1 MTWLN
6 LKRCSFN
13 RNHISATHAPIGHL
27 RLANAMFAVI
37 VEPEPV
43 RFAMIEDAQ
52 IDTTPR
58 LAPARRSAWFALFWE
73 KLWPLM
79 LPILGIVALF
89 LTVSWFGVWSLLH
102 DYVRIGFVAVFGA
115 AFVFALSRL
124 RKLQLPTSAQ
134 VDARIERV
142 SLLEHRPVTAQEDSR
157 SDVSG
162 DNDAFAN
169 VLWEEHR
176 RRMAQSLSGL
186 KSGTPSPKVAQHD
199 PFALRA
205 LVLLALFVAFGFG
218 WNNWSGRVADAFRS
232 QPDATLVAGRVDVWV
247 TPPAYTNKPPIF
259 LKQSTSAEQAAVTV
273 PEGSELVVRVLKL
286 DAPELVLL
294 DGEYERVI
302 DAVVPESKRGSQ
314 SQVSEEEVDASQIST
329 AFKLKLEKTSSV
341 KLRSGEDEV
350 GTWSFAV
357 TEDHNPS
364 IKFVEDPE
372 GSTRGAL
379 EFSYEVQD
387 DYGVSTA
394 RAEIKSETDI
404 DSRAVPLV
412 EAPQIDLPLP
422 KRNAT
427 KGVSKTSQDLTS
439 HPWAGAK
446 VQMTLIAEDEAG
458 QRGESAAKSF
468 VLPQRVFTKP
478 LAKAIVHERR
488 NLALDLRNAAQV
500 AEMLDIITN
509 THPDT
514 FIKDFSVYTALRVA
528 YRSIRRTRDKDELRE
543 TLDLMWETALAVEDG
558 DLSLAERRLRDAQE
572 RLAEALENGAS
583 DEEIA
588 ELMQDLRNAMNEFMQ
603 ELAQQAQRNQQN
615 QQAMPLDPNTQVLRQ
630 QDLERMMQQIED
642 LAKSGSKDAARQLL
656 EEMQRMMNNLQT
668 ARPQQQ
674 QQRQQTDEFSQQMN
688 KLGEMMRQQQQLMDQ
703 TLDMQRQQQRRGEQG
718 EQQGQ
723 QNQQQQQQQGD
734 QNQPGERK
742 PMTPEEFAEAMKQLQ
757 EQQGQLQQQMQE
769 LQEAMRGLGMEPGEQ
784 LGEAGEAM
792 GGAEQSLGEG
802 QTGEAMGEQGRAL
815 QAMREG
821 AQQMMQ
827 NMQNQAGEQG
837 RQGERGQ
844 HGEQSSGDRDPLGRQ
859 SRSNGPQLGDDTKV
873 PDEIDAQRA
882 REILDA
888 IRRKLSDTA
897 RPKLEL
903 DYLDRLLPTR

>member
-1 MTWLN
+1 
-6 LKRCSFN
+6 
-13 RNHISATHAPIGHL
+13 
-27 RLANAMFAVI
+27 
-37 VEPEPV
+37 
-43 RFAMIEDAQ
+43 MIEDSKIQHTSAPQ
-52 IDTTPR
+52 
-58 LAPARRSAWFALFWE
+58 LATARRSAWFALVWE
-73 KLWPLM
+73 QVWPLL
-79 LPILGIVALF
+79 LPVLGVISVF
-89 LTVSWFGVWSLLH
+89 FTVSWFGVWALLH
-102 DYVRIGFVAVFGA
+102 DYVRVGLVVLFAGA
-115 AFVFALSRL
+115 LLAALWHL
-124 RKLQLPTSAQ
+124 RKLRLPASAA

-142 SLLEHRPVTAQEDSR
+142 SNLNHRPVTAQEDAR
-157 SDVSG
+157 SDITGG
-162 DNDAFAN
+162 DDHFAKA
-169 VLWEEHR
+169 LWEEHR
-176 RRMAQSLSGL
+176 RRMSQSLSGL
-186 KSGTPSPKVAQHD
+186 KSGTPSPKIAQHD

-205 LVLLALFVAFGFG
+205 LVVLALFVAFGAG
-218 WNNWSGRVADAFRS
+218 WNNWGSRIADAFHS
-232 QPDATLVAGRVDVWV
+232 QPLATLVAGRVDVWV

-259 LKQSTSAEQAAVTV
+259 LKQSEGETQVATTV

-294 DGEYERVI
+294 DGEYERII
-302 DAVVPESKRGSQ
+302 DAAKPENDK
-314 SQVSEEEVDASQIST
+314 ST
-329 AFKLKLEKTSSV
+329 ETQNTTELKHEGAKLSTLFKLKLGKSSSV
-341 KLRSGEDEV
+341 KLRSGEEEV

-364 IKFVEDPE
+364 IKFTEDPE

-387 DYGVSTA
+387 DYGVSVA
-394 RAEIKSETDI
+394 RADIKSQQDI
-404 DSRAVPLV
+404 DASAIPLI
-412 EAPQIDLPLP
+412 EAPKLDLPLP
-422 KRNAT
+422 NRNAK
-427 KGVSKTSQDLTS
+427 KGVSKTSQDLTN

-446 VQMTLIAEDEAG
+446 VEMTLVVEDEAG
-458 QRGESAAKSF
+458 QTGKSETKSF
-468 VLPQRVFTKP
+468 VLPERIFTKP

-488 NLALDLRNAAQV
+488 NLALDLRSAPQV
-500 AEMLDIITN
+500 AEMLDIMTT
-509 THPDT
+509 THPDE
-514 FIKDFSVYTALRVA
+514 FIKNFSVYTALRVA
-528 YRSIRRTRDKDELRE
+528 YRSIRRTRNKDELRE

-572 RLAEALENGAS
+572 RLAKALENGAS

-603 ELAQQAQRNQQN
+603 ELAEQAQRNQQN

-668 ARPQQQ
+668 ARPRQQQ
-674 QQRQQTDEFSQQMN
+674 QQQTDEFSQQMN

-703 TLDMQRQQQRRGEQG
+703 TLDMQRQQQRRNEQG
-718 EQQGQ
+718 QQQGQ
-723 QNQQQQQQQGD
+723 QNQQQRQQQQQGQQGQQGD

-742 PMTPEEFAEAMKQLQ
+742 PMTPEEFADAMKQLQ
-757 EQQGQLQQQMQE
+757 EQQGKLQQQMQE
-769 LQEAMRGLGMEPGEQ
+769 LQEAMRGMGMEPGEQ

-815 QAMREG
+815 QAMRDG

-827 NMQNQAGEQG
+827 QMQNQAGEQG
-837 RQGERGQ
+837 RRGERGQ

-859 SRSNGPQLGDDTKV
+859 SRSEGPQLGNDTKV
-873 PDEIDAQRA
+873 PGEIDAQRA
-882 REILDA
+882 REILEA
-888 IRRKLSDTA
+888 IRRKLSDPA

>member
-1 MTWLN
+1 MTEVSQLPPSP
-6 LKRCSFN
+6 KS
-13 RNHISATHAPIGHL
+13 
-27 RLANAMFAVI
+27 
-37 VEPEPV
+37 
-43 RFAMIEDAQ
+43 
-52 IDTTPR
+52 R
-58 LAPARRSAWFALFWE
+58 LAPARRSAWLALVWE
-73 KLWPLM
+73 QVWPLL
-79 LPILGIVALF
+79 LPVLSVISLF
-89 LTVSWFGVWSLLH
+89 LIVSWFGVWALLN
-102 DYVRIGFVAVFGA
+102 DYVRIGFVLVFVGA
-115 AFVFALSRL
+115 LLLALWNL
-124 RKLQLPTSAQ
+124 RKLQFPTGAD
-134 VDARIERV
+134 VDVRIEKA
-142 SLLEHRPVTAQEDSR
+142 SYLEHRPVTAQEDSR
-157 SDVSG
+157 SDVTGG
-162 DNDAFAN
+162 DDPFAKA
-169 VLWEEHR
+169 LWEEHR

-186 KSGTPSPKVAQHD
+186 KSGTPSPKVAHRD
-199 PFALRA
+199 PFAIRA
-205 LVLLALFVAFGFG
+205 LLFLTLFVAFGAG
-218 WNNWSGRVADAFRS
+218 WNNWGSRIADAFRS
-232 QPDATLVAGRVDVWV
+232 QPLSTLVAGRVDVWV

-259 LKQSTSAEQAAVTV
+259 LKQSDSTQQAVVTV

-302 DAVVPESKRGSQ
+302 DAVKPENNTSSPSAATPEPEAGKTKL
-314 SQVSEEEVDASQIST
+314 ST
-329 AFKLKLEKTSSV
+329 LFKLKLEKSSSV
-341 KLRSGEDEV
+341 KLRSDEDEV
-350 GTWSFAV
+350 DTWSFAV
-357 TEDHNPS
+357 TEDYNPS
-364 IKFVEDPE
+364 IKFTEEPE
-372 GSTRGAL
+372 GTTRGAL

-387 DYGVSTA
+387 DYGVRSA
-394 RAEIKSETDI
+394 QAKIKPEEDL

-412 EAPQIDLPLP
+412 EAPLIDLPLP

-427 KGVSKTSQDLTS
+427 KGVSKTSQDLTN
-439 HPWAGAK
+439 HPWAGAR
-446 VQMTLIAEDEAG
+446 VEMTLIAEDEAG
-458 QRGESAAKSF
+458 QKGKSAPKSF
-468 VLPQRVFTKP
+468 MLPERIFTKP
-478 LAKAIVHERR
+478 LAKAIVDERR
-488 NLALDLRNAAQV
+488 NLALDLRNAPKV
-500 AEMLDIITN
+500 AEMLDIITT
-509 THPDT
+509 THPDI
-514 FIKDFSVYTALRVA
+514 FIKDFAVYTALRVA
-528 YRSIRRTRDKDELRE
+528 YRSIRRTNDKEALRE

-572 RLAEALENGAS
+572 RLAKALENDAS

-603 ELAQQAQRNQQN
+603 ELAEQAQRNQQN

-674 QQRQQTDEFSQQMN
+674 QQQTDEFSQQMN
-688 KLGEMMRQQQQLMDQ
+688 KLGNMMRQQQQLMDQ
-703 TLDMQRQQQRRGEQG
+703 TLDMQRQQQRRREQG

-723 QNQQQQQQQGD
+723 QNQQQQQGQQGQQDD

-742 PMTPEEFAEAMKQLQ
+742 PMTPEEFADAMKQLQ
-757 EQQGQLQQQMQE
+757 DQQGKLQQQMKE
-769 LQEAMRGLGMEPGEQ
+769 LQEAMRGMGMEPGEQ

-792 GGAEQSLGEG
+792 GGAEQSLGQG

-815 QAMREG
+815 QAMRDG

-859 SRSNGPQLGDDTKV
+859 TRSEGPQLGDDTKV
-873 PDEIDAQRA
+873 PGEIDAQRA

-888 IRRKLSDTA
+888 IRRKLSDPA

>member
-1 MTWLN
+1 MN
-6 LKRCSFN
+6 
-13 RNHISATHAPIGHL
+13 
-27 RLANAMFAVI
+27 
-37 VEPEPV
+37 
-43 RFAMIEDAQ
+43 EDSQTQSTAKSG
-52 IDTTPR
+52 
-58 LAPARRSAWFALFWE
+58 LAPARRSAWLASVWE
-73 KLWPLM
+73 QVWPLL
-79 LPILGIVALF
+79 LPVLGVVSLF
-89 LTVSWFGVWSLLH
+89 LIVSWFGVWALLN
-102 DYVRIGFVAVFGA
+102 DYVRIGGVVIFAVALLL
-115 AFVFALSRL
+115 ALWNV
-124 RKLQLPTSAQ
+124 RKLKLPTSAD
-134 VDARIERV
+134 VDNRIERV
-142 SLLEHRPVTAQEDSR
+142 SQLDHRPVTAQEDSR
-157 SDVSG
+157 SDVTDG
-162 DNDAFAN
+162 DDPFAN
-169 VLWEEHR
+169 ALWEEHR
-176 RRMAQSLSGL
+176 RRMAQSLYGL
-186 KSGTPSPKVAQHD
+186 KSGTPSPKIAQHD

-205 LVLLALFVAFGFG
+205 LALLVLFVAFGVG
-218 WNNWSGRVADAFRS
+218 WNNWGGRVADAFRS
-232 QPDATLVAGRVDVWV
+232 QPDAALIAGRVDVWV

-259 LKQSTSAEQAAVTV
+259 LKQSDVAEQTSVTV
-273 PEGSELVVRVLKL
+273 PEGSELVVRILKL
-286 DAPELVLL
+286 DSPELVLL

-302 DAVVPESKRGSQ
+302 DAVKPDDSEAASGQ
-314 SQVSEEEVDASQIST
+314 SSSERNKDASQLSNL
-329 AFKLKLEKTSSV
+329 FKLKLEKSSSV
-341 KLRSGEDEV
+341 KLRSGEDVV

-394 RAEIKSETDI
+394 QAEIKSQTDV
-404 DSRAVPLV
+404 DSLAIPLV

-422 KRNAT
+422 KRNAK
-427 KGVSKTSQDLTS
+427 KGTSKTSQDLTN

-446 VQMTLIAEDEAG
+446 VEMVLIVEDEAG
-458 QRGESAAKSF
+458 QKGRSEIKNF

-488 NLALDLRNAAQV
+488 ALALDLRNAPQV
-500 AEMLDIITN
+500 AEMLDIITT
-509 THPDT
+509 THPDV
-514 FIKDFSVYTALRVA
+514 FIKDFTVYTALRIA
-528 YRSIRRTRDKDELRE
+528 YRSIRRTRDKDQLRE
-543 TLDLMWETALAVEDG
+543 TLDLMWEIALAVEDG

-572 RLAEALENGAS
+572 RLSEALENGAS

-603 ELAQQAQRNQQN
+603 QLAEQAQRNQQN
-615 QQAMPLDPNTQVLRQ
+615 QQAMPLDPNAQVLRQ

-668 ARPQQQ
+668 ARPQQRQ
-674 QQRQQTDEFSQQMN
+674 QQTDQFSQQMN

-703 TLDMQRQQQRRGEQG
+703 TLDMQRQQQQRSEQG
-718 EQQGQ
+718 QR
-723 QNQQQQQQQGD
+723 NQQQRRQQGD
-734 QNQPGERK
+734 QNQSGERK
-742 PMTPEEFAEAMKQLQ
+742 PMTPEEFAEAMRKLQ

-792 GGAEQSLGEG
+792 GGAEESLGEG

-859 SRSNGPQLGDDTKV
+859 SRSEGPQLGDDTKV

>member
-1 MTWLN
+1 M
-6 LKRCSFN
+6 
-13 RNHISATHAPIGHL
+13 SADSKYPSSTSRAS
-27 RLANAMFAVI
+27 
-37 VEPEPV
+37 
-43 RFAMIEDAQ
+43 
-52 IDTTPR
+52 
-58 LAPARRSAWFALFWE
+58 LAPARRSAWIALFWE
-73 KLWPLM
+73 RCWPLL
-79 LPILGIVALF
+79 LPVLGVLAVF
-89 LTVSWFGVWSLLH
+89 LIVSWFGVWAHLH
-102 DYVRIGFVAVFGA
+102 DYVRLAAVAGFAVI
-115 AFVFALSRL
+115 FVMALLFL
-124 RKLQLPTSAQ
+124 RKLRFPTTQ
-134 VDARIERV
+134 DVDARIERA
-142 SLLEHRPVTAQEDSR
+142 SQLDHRPVTAQVDSR
-157 SDVSG
+157 SNVTGG
-162 DNDAFAN
+162 DDPFAKA
-169 VLWEEHR
+169 LWEEHR
-176 RRMAQSLSGL
+176 RRMAQSLTGL
-186 KSGTPSPKVAQHD
+186 KSGTPSPKIAYRD

-205 LVLLALFVAFGFG
+205 LVLLFLFVAFGAG
-218 WNNWSGRVADAFRS
+218 WNNWGARIADAFRS
-232 QPDATLVAGRVDVWV
+232 QPISALVAGRVDVWV

-259 LKQSTSAEQAAVTV
+259 LKQSENEQQAAVTV

-302 DAVVPESKRGSQ
+302 DAEKPEDSDKAANDTKAETEIDAVQLSQ
-314 SQVSEEEVDASQIST
+314 T
-329 AFKLKLEKTSSV
+329 FKLKLGKSSSV
-341 KLRSGEDEV
+341 KLRSGEEEV

-357 TEDHNPS
+357 TEDHDPS
-364 IKFVEDPE
+364 IKFTEDPS

-387 DYGVSTA
+387 DYGVATA
-394 RAEIKSETDI
+394 QAEILSEQDR
-404 DSRAVPLV
+404 DAQAVPLV
-412 EAPQIDLPLP
+412 EAPEVDLPLP
-422 KRNAT
+422 RRNAK

-439 HPWAGAK
+439 HPWAGAQ
-446 VQMTLIAEDEAG
+446 VRMTLNVEDEAG
-458 QRGESAAKSF
+458 QKGKSETKSF
-468 VLPQRVFTKP
+468 VLPERIFTEP
-478 LAKAIVHERR
+478 LAKAIVDERR
-488 NLALDLRNAAQV
+488 NLALDLRNAPQV
-500 AEMLDIITN
+500 AEMLDIITT
-509 THPDT
+509 THPDE
-514 FIKDFSVYTALRVA
+514 FIKNFSVYTALRVA
-528 YRSIRRTRDKDELRE
+528 YRSIKRSRDKDELRE

-572 RLAEALENGAS
+572 RLAKALENGAS

-603 ELAQQAQRNQQN
+603 ELAEQAQRNQQN
-615 QQAMPLDPNTQVLRQ
+615 QQAMPMDPNTQVLRQ

-674 QQRQQTDEFSQQMN
+674 QQQTDEFSQQMN

-703 TLDMQRQQQRRGEQG
+703 TMDMQRQQQQRREQG
-718 EQQGQ
+718 QQQ
-723 QNQQQQQQQGD
+723 QNQQQQQRQQG
-734 QNQPGERK
+734 QQQQGQQGERK

-757 EQQGQLQQQMQE
+757 QQQGELQQQME
-769 LQEAMRGLGMEPGEQ
+769 GLQEAMRGLGMEPGEG

-815 QAMREG
+815 QAMRQG

-859 SRSNGPQLGDDTKV
+859 SRSEGPQLGDDTKV
-873 PDEIDAQRA
+873 PGEIDAQRA
-882 REILDA
+882 REILEA
-888 IRRKLSDTA
+888 IRRKLSDPA

-903 DYLDRLLPTR
+903 DYLDRLLPSR